1 MKIVAEMS
9 LYPLKD
15 GPIPDIIAFIDEL
28 RTQPGLE
35 VVSNQ
40 LSTQL
45 CGEFEAV
52 TAAVNRCMRDAM
64 GASNTVVLV
73 VKYLN
78 VAPDLK
84 RAPTLTPPGAE
95 RA

>member
-15 GPIPDIIAFIDEL
+15 GPIPDIIAFIDQL

-45 CGEFEAV
+45 RGEFDVVMDALKTEIGTTFEAV
-52 TAAVNRCMRDAM
+52 PKAVFAIRI
-64 GASNTVVLV
+64 
-73 VKYLN
+73 LN
-78 VAPDLK
+78 NPL
-84 RAPTLTPPGAE
+84 
-95 RA
+95 